1 MRLTRRR
8 LPPLWRPSRSLQ
20 SSRLPNLW
28 TPSPSLIQ
36 QLRAQS
42 VRAKITRTSV
52 SDHPGAWRP
61 MEVRPVAVCRA
72 VSVSVVSVRLPV
84 VCPHHPRLVR
94 ALFVAHMSIAHSRV
108 HSQNSGCGD
117 RAPRHRSATRTRG
130 GLIARR
136 HRLPILKI
144 ATAVTSVGVERH
156 ACSCPDGGLMPDHPS
171 VPRISPCGAS
181 HR

>member
-28 TPSPSLIQ
+28 APSPSLIQ

-42 VRAKITRTSV
+42 ARAKITRTSV
-52 SDHPGAWRP
+52 SDHPGARRL
-61 MEVRPVAVCRA
+61 MEVRAVAVCRA
-72 VSVSVVSVRLPV
+72 VSVSVVTVVRLPV

-94 ALFVAHMSIAHSRV
+94 ALFVAHMSIAHSRI

-117 RAPRHRSATRTRG
+117 RAPRHRSATRTSG
-130 GLIARR
+130 GLIACRY
-136 HRLPILKI
+136 RLPILKI
-144 ATAVTSVGVERH
+144 AAAVTSVGVERH
-156 ACSCPDGGLMPDHPS
+156 VLLLSSRTG
-171 VPRISPCGAS
+171 
-181 HR
+181 